1 MGLLDEAIREHLELK
16 RRHGA
21 DDEEIARQEAEAFG
35 PAPLAEEDEEEPFAG
50 FESAG
55 EADTDEDL
63 PEGND
68 RAAEA
73 GLTGTRVLPEFEW
86 HGSTSTDVDVPSF
99 VVEEPEGEAE
109 ASAVEPR
116 EPPPE
121 PLAGPEAPDEAPP
134 GDEEPPGDEVSGAT
148 APPAITH
155 APTEAFTPVD
165 TLGPDEPLA
174 PEPPFEDEGE
184 PASAHDPLPEPPGP
198 GSIDEPRGDAVAQTE
213 PPGEDLAAEAGIYA
227 FPARVDA
234 SERRPERGGDELTPE
249 LREEPGV
256 EGLHADEVDEEEEAA
271 ALHSEP
277 QETFPGA
284 PVAPADLESGEADP
298 GDAEAFD
305 EEPPL
310 SSEAPPA
317 GGAAYEDRERA
328 EGDAVDE
335 PTAFVPIEERPLYE
349 PDADAEARSEPLDVP
364 AAEPD
369 PLVESIEEEEAALAE
384 DPALY
389 EEPVDDEELGLE
401 AEPHLPAAD
410 ELEEEDAAPPDT
422 SSARG
427 FFEDTQQHE
436 GVHRE
441 QREGRDPDFE
451 G

>member
-35 PAPLAEEDEEEPFAG
+35 PAPLEEEDEEEPFAG

-109 ASAVEPR
+109 ASAVEPS

-121 PLAGPEAPDEAPP
+121 
-134 GDEEPPGDEVSGAT
+134 
-148 APPAITH
+148 
-155 APTEAFTPVD
+155 PVD

-234 SERRPERGGDELTPE
+234 SERRPEPGGDELTPE